1 MAENVAGRYFAVSAR
16 SDRMGVRLEGEP
28 LPGTW
33 SGERLSAP
41 VVPGTVQVP
50 PDGRP
55 IVLLADAQTIG
66 GYPVLGH
73 VAAVDLPVVAQLRPG
88 ERLRF
93 LPVTLGEASE
103 RLAAREQ
110 GLALLRAGLKEK
122 WA

>member
-1 MAENVAGRYFAVSAR
+1 M
-16 SDRMGVRLEGEP
+16 
-28 LPGTW
+28 
-33 SGERLSAP
+33 
-41 VVPGTVQVP
+41 QVP

-93 LPVTLGEASE
+93 HPVTLGEASE